1 MVVRTALPLLALFLS
16 GIPAH
21 AVSLYGRVED
31 LAGAPLAG
39 AFVELRG
46 PDGPW
51 YTWTDAAG
59 AWRMSNLQIEG
70 VGREATIGRVDRQ
83 GNLELESGRLGLRF
97 EGRSLAGRLGT
108 EMPNAVI
115 GSRFAKLSAARVRS
129 AVPDTLVVTWGYAWV
144 ERWVLATANQ
154 GWLGTVRIDTST
166 RRDSIDLAAAW
177 YRPST
182 PGRYAYTLFDSSSL
196 EQPSLVTTTTEA
208 EVVRAEAYDSCRG
221 TLMRL
226 SVDRLSLEDSV
237 RSDSSWAVDSL
248 GWTMNLANRFQN
260 PAFGRD
266 TVAFLAGAPRHV
278 RLVGGGYSTT
288 IANGREALLV
298 VPGWG
303 VVFARYRGSVMSG
316 ILARRRTVRLRSVD
330 GVPLDQAEL
339 ERLWNALQ

>member
-1 MVVRTALPLLALFLS
+1 MAVRTLLPILALVLS
-16 GIPAH
+16 GLPTH

-51 YTWTDAAG
+51 STRTDAAG

-83 GNLELESGRLGLRF
+83 GNLEFESGRLGLRF

-108 EMPNAVI
+108 GVQRAV
-115 GSRFAKLSAARVRS
+115 GGPRPTAPSAARVRS

-144 ERWVLATANQ
+144 VRRVLATANQ
-154 GWLGTVRIDTST
+154 GDLGAVRIDTST
-166 RRDSIDLAAAW
+166 RRDSLDLAAAW
-177 YRPST
+177 YRPWRL
-182 PGRYAYTLFDSSSL
+182 GRYTYTLFDSSSL
-196 EQPSLVTTTTEA
+196 QQPSLVMATTEA

-221 TLMRL
+221 TLRRL
-226 SVDRLSLEDSV
+226 SVDQGSLQDSV
-237 RSDSSWAVDSL
+237 RSDSSWEVDSL
-248 GWTMNLANRFQN
+248 GWTANLANRFEN

-266 TVAFLAGAPRHV
+266 TVAVLAGAPRHIW
-278 RLVGGGYSTT
+278 LVEGGYSSIMT
-288 IANGREALLV
+288 NGREALLV

-303 VVFARYRGSVMSG
+303 VVFARYQALVFNGL
-316 ILARRRTVRLRSVD
+316 LARRRTVRMHSVD